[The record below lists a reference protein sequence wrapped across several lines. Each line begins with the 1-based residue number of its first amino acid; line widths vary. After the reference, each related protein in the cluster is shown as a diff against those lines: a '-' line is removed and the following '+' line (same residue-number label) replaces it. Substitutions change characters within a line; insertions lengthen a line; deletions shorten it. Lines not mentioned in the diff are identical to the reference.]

1 MTPFLALPASQGRV
15 DAEISLLCDC
25 DADFNSQIL
34 TNVYSRIMGRMNEKE
49 AKILHDIMQPLN
61 IIRLSC
67 GNMRARIGSDSTG
80 DTEYLL
86 AKVTRIEE
94 QVVRAAEL
102 LQDLKKHDEDDG
114 PPEAA

>member
-1 MTPFLALPASQGRV
+1 MRGMNKK
-15 DAEISLLCDC
+15 DAK
-25 DADFNSQIL
+25 
-34 TNVYSRIMGRMNEKE
+34 T
-49 AKILHDIMQPLN
+49 LHDIMQPLN

-67 GNMRARIGSDSTG
+67 GNIRARMGGYSAG

-114 PPEAA
+114 SPEDA